1 MTKRKK
7 NVKRTKRKISFF
19 QKYKKIISF
28 FILLFIAIPIVYLGY
43 NKITNNHKITQ
54 NNKYIDKKILKK
66 MNEMLQNEKRKVD
79 ILREELKNI
88 KTQAK
93 NSNNQDKY
101 SSESIDY
108 KKSLNSKKSISS
120 PIKKHKITLH
130 SKKPFLAI
138 IMDDVSFQYEVN
150 SIKKIPFKITPS
162 IFPPTKR
169 HPNTPNLAKEFKFYM
184 VHLPLEAYNYP
195 NPEPKT
201 LLVTSSLKDIQKR
214 IANIKK
220 WFPKDKFI
228 NNHTGSKFTSNY
240 EAMMRLFTVLKQNNM
255 IFVDSRTT
263 AKTVAPEVARSFREK
278 LLSRNVFLDNKA
290 NIFYI
295 KEQLKKAVKLAK
307 ENGYAIAIC
316 HPHKETF
323 EALIDS
329 KGILKSVKLV
339 YIKEIYENSTYS
351 TK

>member
-7 NVKRTKRKISFF
+7 NVKRTKKKISFF
-19 QKYKKIISF
+19 QKYKKTISF
-28 FILLFIAIPIVYLGY
+28 FILLFIAIPIIYLGY
-43 NKITNNHKITQ
+43 NYILNTQ
-54 NNKYIDKKILKK
+54 NKHNQKNMHYLNKNILIK
-66 MNEMLQNEKRKVD
+66 MNKMLQTERKKVD
-79 ILREELKNI
+79 ILNKELQKIKN
-88 KTQAK
+88 KQ
-93 NSNNQDKY
+93 NKY
-101 SSESIDY
+101 SSESIDF
-108 KKSLNSKKSISS
+108 KKNTKNTKNTHFSQ
-120 PIKKHKITLH
+120 KHKIIVN

-150 SIKKIPFKITPS
+150 DIKKIPFKITPS

-169 HPNTPNLAKEFKFYM
+169 HPNTPKLAKEFKFYM
-184 VHLPLEAYNYP
+184 VHLPLEAYDYP

-201 LLVTSSLKDIQKR
+201 LLITSSLKDIQKR

-240 EAMMRLFTVLKQNNM
+240 EAMMRLFTVLKQNN
-255 IFVDSRTT
+255 IVFIDSRTT
-263 AKTVAPEVARSFREK
+263 AKTVAPEVAKSFNEK

-290 NIFYI
+290 NINYI
-295 KEQLKKAVKLAK
+295 KGQLEKAVKLAEK
-307 ENGYAIAIC
+307 NGYAIAIC
-316 HPHKETF
+316 HPHRETF
-323 EALIDS
+323 KALMSS
-329 KGILKSVKLV
+329 KDILKPVKLV